1 MPPVEGLRVIHSD
14 IHGYGVAAT
23 RRFAA
28 GELVM
33 YGDGIL
39 FREDDDFDDEY
50 SLIVPQHSETEEDL
64 PSVYWDL
71 TCQSR
76 WLNHSC
82 DPNSEV
88 DTELNPE
95 KTRVIAWWTALRDIL
110 PGEEITYDYA
120 FAGHLAVPCNCAA
133 KRCRGLIVDIDDLDE
148 VPANLR
154 HLLR

>member
-1 MPPVEGLRVIHSD
+1 MPRMEGLRVIHSA

-23 RRFAA
+23 RHFNA
-28 GELVM
+28 GEVLM

-39 FREDDDFDDEY
+39 FHEDDDFDDEY
-50 SLIVPQHSETEEDL
+50 ALIVPDSDEHGEEL

-76 WLNHSC
+76 WINHSC

-88 DTELNPE
+88 DTELNG
-95 KTRVIAWWTALRDIL
+95 KKNLVTAWWTAVRNIE

-120 FAGHLAVPCNCAA
+120 FAGHLAVPCNCGTA
-133 KRCRGLIVDIDDLDE
+133 RCRGLIVDIDDLGE
-148 VPANLR
+148 VPPHLR